1 MTLHKIVAATLL
13 LARRRRRSWRPSKRA
28 PKFLAPLAHPNIV
41 TDETTTH
48 TRTLER
54 LRAWFDERGWV
65 PFPYQEQAWEA
76 YRHGEDGLIHV
87 PTGAGKTYAAYLAA
101 LAEIADNPG
110 DGLRLLY
117 IAPLRAMSR
126 DIQKA
131 LQAPVDALD
140 LPVTIES
147 RNGDTSSSVKRRQKK
162 RLPNVLIT
170 TPESLTL
177 LMTYRHARRH
187 FQTCRMII
195 VDEWHEL
202 LSSKRGTQTEL
213 ALARM
218 RKWNPDVQTWAL
230 TATISNVEEAAEAA
244 AGVGS
249 EPTIIRAE
257 IERPI
262 TVETLLPDEVDT
274 FPWYGHM
281 GLRMLDEALE
291 RLDPEHST
299 LVFTNTRSQAERW
312 YQAIVEE
319 RPEWESVMAM
329 HHGSISKKERR
340 RIEEGLK
347 SGELRMVVCTS
358 SLDLGVDFSPV
369 ERVFQLGSVKGIARL
384 IQRAG
389 RAGHQPGAPCHITCV
404 PTHALEL
411 FEIASAREAVD
422 RGDLEPR
429 HPKNK
434 PLDVL
439 AQHLVSCALGDG
451 FVRDELYEELLTTG
465 AYANL
470 TRQEFDWT
478 MDLVEHGGDTLQ
490 AYDRYHKIVEIDGRF
505 LVEDK
510 RIARQHRMSIGTITS
525 DASVE
530 VRFLNNKWLGT
541 VEESF
546 ISKLDPGDVFMFA
559 GRVLELENINDMKAY
574 VRVSDETPNHLPRW
588 MGGRLPISPS
598 LSSAVRQ
605 IFENVRDGSWDSDE
619 VNAARPIV
627 EAQTR
632 LSAIPSHDQT
642 LLELCETS
650 EGYHAFIYPF
660 EGQLVHEGLASL
672 LSLRL
677 QRRHPGTFALSAND
691 YGIELL
697 SAEPYPFVDLLM
709 EDVFTDE
716 NLFDDAMESINVGE
730 LAKRQFR
737 GIARIAGLVFDGYP
751 GSRKSDRQ
759 LQASAGLIYDV
770 FAKYDPDNL
779 LLHQSRREVL
789 EQQFEETRLVDT
801 LRRLQDTDW
810 VVTQVERPSPMGFP
824 LLIDRI
830 RARMS
835 NQSLLERIARMK
847 ERWGE

>member
-1 MTLHKIVAATLL
+1 MVDSKSQQMT
-13 LARRRRRSWRPSKRA
+13 
-28 PKFLAPLAHPNIV
+28 
-41 TDETTTH
+41 
-48 TRTLER
+48 TLER
-54 LRAWFDERGWV
+54 LRGWFDERGWS
-65 PFPYQEQAWEA
+65 PFPFQERAWQA
-76 YRHGEDGLIHV
+76 YRNGEDGLIHV

-101 LAEIADNPG
+101 LAEIADDPG
-110 DGLRLLY
+110 DGLRMLY
-117 IAPLRAMSR
+117 VAPLRAMSR

-147 RNGDTSSSVKRRQKK
+147 RTGDTSSSIKKRQKK
-162 RLPNVLIT
+162 RLPNILIT

-187 FQTCRMII
+187 FQTCRMIV

-218 RKWNPDVQTWAL
+218 RNWCDAVQTWAL

-249 EPTIIRAE
+249 TPTIIKAE
-257 IERPI
+257 LQRPI
-262 TVETLLPDEVDT
+262 TVETLLPDEIDT

-281 GLRMLDEALE
+281 GLRMLDDALE
-291 RLDPEHST
+291 RLDLARST

-312 YQAIVEE
+312 FQAIVDA
-319 RPEWESVMAM
+319 RPAWEPLMAL
-329 HHGSISKKERR
+329 HHGSISRKERR

-347 SGELRMVVCTS
+347 SGELRLVVCTA

-411 FEIASAREAVD
+411 FEITAAREAVE

-429 HPKNK
+429 RPMNK

-451 FVRDELYEELLTTG
+451 FVAEELYAELRTTG
-465 AYANL
+465 AYRNL
-470 TRQEFDWT
+470 TRDEFAWT
-478 MDLVEHGGDTLQ
+478 MDLVEHGGDTLR
-490 AYDRYHKIVEIDGRF
+490 AYDRYHKIVEREGRYV
-505 LVEDK
+505 VEDR

-525 DASVE
+525 DATVQ

-546 ISKLDPGDVFMFA
+546 VSRLEPGDVFMFA
-559 GRVLELENINDMKAY
+559 GRVLELESFHDMKAF
-574 VRVSDETPNHLPRW
+574 VRLSDKSPNHLPRW
-588 MGGRLPISPS
+588 MGGRLPISRS

-605 IFENVRDGSWDSDE
+605 IFEDVRDGTGTSAE
-619 VNAARPIV
+619 VSAALPIV

-650 EGYHAFIYPF
+650 EGHHAFIYPF

-672 LSLRL
+672 LALRL
-677 QRRHPGTFALSAND
+677 QRRQPGTFSLSAND

-709 EDVFTDE
+709 QDVFTDE
-716 NLFDDAMESINVGE
+716 NLFDDAMESINVSE
-730 LAKRQFR
+730 LARRQFR

-759 LQASAGLIYDV
+759 LQASSGLIYDV

-789 EQQFEETRLVDT
+789 EQQFEETRLIET
-801 LRRLQDTDW
+801 LRRLRETEW
-810 VVTQVERPSPMGFP
+810 VITQVERPSPLGFP

-835 NQSLLERIARMK
+835 NQSLLQRIAKMK
-847 ERWGE
+847 ERWAD

>member
-1 MTLHKIVAATLL
+1 VDAALL
-13 LARRRRRSWRPSKRA
+13 LARALDERALKNRTADSDARPKS
-28 PKFLAPLAHPNIV
+28 FAPLAHPMDV
-41 TDETTTH
+41 TDTTETTEK
-48 TRTLER
+48 TLDR
-54 LRAWFDERGWV
+54 LRAWFDQRGWT
-65 PFPYQEQAWEA
+65 PFPYQEQAWQA
-76 YRHGEDGLIHV
+76 YRRGGDGLIHV

-101 LAEIADNPG
+101 LADVADNPG

-147 RNGDTSSSVKRRQKK
+147 RTGDTSSSVKRRQKK

-187 FQTCRMII
+187 FQSCQMII

-218 RKWNPDVQTWAL
+218 RQWCDDVQTWAL

-249 EPTIIRAE
+249 QPTIIRAAL
-257 IERPI
+257 ERPI

-281 GLRMLDEALE
+281 GLRMLDDALE

-312 YQAIVEE
+312 YQAIVEA

-347 SGELRMVVCTS
+347 SGELRLVVCTS

-369 ERVFQLGSVKGIARL
+369 ERVFQLGSVKGVARL

-389 RAGHQPGAPCHITCV
+389 RAGHRPGAPCHITCV

-411 FEIASAREAVD
+411 FEIAAAREAVEQ
-422 RGDLEPR
+422 GALEPR

-451 FVRDELYEELLTTG
+451 FVADELYDELRTTG

-470 TRQEFDWT
+470 TRDEFDWT
-478 MDLVEHGGDTLQ
+478 MDLVERGGDTLR
-490 AYDRYHKIVEIDGRF
+490 AYDRFHKIVERDGRYV
-505 LVEDK
+505 VEDK

-525 DASVE
+525 DASVQ

-546 ISKLDPGDVFMFA
+546 ISKLEPGDVFMFA
-559 GRVLELENINDMKAY
+559 GRVLELESMNDMKAY
-574 VRVSDETPNHLPRW
+574 VRVSSKTPNHLPRW

-605 IFENVRDGSWDSDE
+605 IFEDVRDGAWDSDE
-619 VNAARPIV
+619 VAAARPIV
-627 EAQTR
+627 EAQIK

-650 EGYHAFIYPF
+650 EGYHAFLYPF

-672 LSLRL
+672 ISLRL
-677 QRRHPGTFALSAND
+677 QRRHPGTFSLSAND

-697 SAEPYPFVDLLM
+697 SAEPYPFVDLLTQ
-709 EDVFTDE
+709 DVFSDE
-716 NLFDDAMESINVGE
+716 NLFDDAMESINVSE

-770 FAKYDPDNL
+770 FAKYDPENL

-789 EQQFEETRLVDT
+789 EQQFDQTRLIAT
-801 LRRLQDTDW
+801 LRRLQEADL
-810 VVTQVERPSPMGFP
+810 VITQVDRPSPLGFP

-835 NQSLLERIARMK
+835 NQSLLERIAKMK
-847 ERWGE
+847 ARWSE

>member
-1 MTLHKIVAATLL
+1 MTVPPTE
-13 LARRRRRSWRPSKRA
+13 ST
-28 PKFLAPLAHPNIV
+28 AHAS
-41 TDETTTH
+41 
-48 TRTLER
+48 TLER
-54 LRAWFDERGWV
+54 LRGWMDEQGWT
-65 PFPYQEQAWEA
+65 PLPYQERAWEA
-76 YRHGEDGLIHV
+76 YGRGDDGLLHV

-110 DGLRLLY
+110 DGLRILY
-117 IAPLRAMSR
+117 VAPLRAMSR

-147 RNGDTSSSVKRRQKK
+147 RTGDTSSSVKKRQKK

-187 FQTCRMII
+187 FQTCRMIV

-218 RKWNPDVQTWAL
+218 RNWCEEVQTWAL

-249 EPTIIRAE
+249 EPTIIKAE
-257 IERPI
+257 LQRPI
-262 TVETLLPDEVDT
+262 TVETLLPREVDS

-281 GLRMLDEALE
+281 GLRMLDDALE
-291 RLDPEHST
+291 RLAPEHST

-312 YQAIVEE
+312 FQAVVDA
-319 RPEWESVMAM
+319 RPEWEPLMAL

-340 RIEEGLK
+340 RIEDGLK
-347 SGELRMVVCTS
+347 SGDLRLVVCTS
-358 SLDLGVDFSPV
+358 SLDLGVDFAPV
-369 ERVFQLGSVKGIARL
+369 ERVFQLGSVKGVARL

-389 RAGHQPGAPCHITCV
+389 RAGHRPGAPCQITCV

-411 FEIASAREAVD
+411 FEITAAREAVES
-422 RGDLEPR
+422 GDLEPR
-429 HPKNK
+429 HPMNK

-451 FVRDELYEELLTTG
+451 FVADDLYDELLTTG
-465 AYANL
+465 AYRTL
-470 TRQEFDWT
+470 TRDEFAWT
-478 MDLVEHGGDTLQ
+478 MDLVEHGGDTLR
-490 AYDRYHKIVEIDGRF
+490 AYDRYHKIVERDGRF
-505 LVEDK
+505 VVEDR

-525 DASVE
+525 DASVQ
-530 VRFLNNKWLGT
+530 VRYLNNKWLGT

-546 ISKLDPGDVFMFA
+546 ISKLEPGDVFMFA
-559 GRVLELENINDMKAY
+559 GRVLELESFHDMKAY
-574 VRVSDETPNHLPRW
+574 VRVSHQEPSHLPRW
-588 MGGRLPISPS
+588 MGGRLPISRS

-605 IFENVRDGSWDSDE
+605 LFEDVRDDNWDSAE
-619 VNAARPIV
+619 VTAALPIV

-642 LLELCETS
+642 LFELCETS

-672 LSLRL
+672 LALRL
-677 QRRHPGTFALSAND
+677 QRRQPGTFSLSAND

-709 EDVFTDE
+709 QDVFTDE
-716 NLFDDAMESINVGE
+716 NLFDDAMESINVSE
-730 LAKRQFR
+730 LARRQFR

-759 LQASAGLIYDV
+759 LQASSGLIYDV

-789 EQQFEETRLVDT
+789 EQQFEETRLIET
-801 LRRLQDTDW
+801 LRRLRETDW
-810 VVTQVERPSPMGFP
+810 VITQVERPSPLGFP

-835 NQSLLERIARMK
+835 NQSLLQRIAKMK
-847 ERWGE
+847 ERWAD